1 MPDVDAPP
9 SDSAGAADA
18 EKAQERVGHALNA
31 KWTLESLLG
40 VGGMGAVYTA
50 RHRNGSRAAVKL
62 LHAEYA
68 RDPQVRD
75 RFLREGKIANRVDH
89 PARVPVTDDDV
100 SDSGEP
106 FLVMD
111 LLEGLTLGQMR
122 ARNDGKVALEEVL
135 RIFDTVLDLL
145 GKCHA
150 LGIVH
155 RDIKPANIF
164 VTKNGDI
171 KVLDFG
177 VARMHDP
184 GSGVEAT
191 RAGTAIGTP
200 SYMAP
205 EQALGLGSQVDGRSD
220 VWSVG
225 ACMYASLTGQR
236 LNVARTEAESFV
248 MAATQAAPSIANLAP
263 DLPVEVVAFVDRALA
278 FERGKRF
285 QDAPSMRSDL
295 LGLLSALRA
304 GQLVATAPK
313 KAGGVRARGN
323 ETIDTGEE
331 LSDKEKQAVHEK
343 LSGVWKQLGVCLADV
358 RQYGWTHPQSR
369 RTMQVGYQQVA
380 EMLTAYPQSLRWDVG
395 PGAFLFDGKP
405 VWAPDR
411 MPFDRIP
418 YQLFGD
424 GVRHIQI
431 KEGLTEDELHDLV
444 AIFLRDLGD
453 GVAAAV
459 TEGDSVTALW
469 DRRFEHVA
477 YLAIDS
483 FAEGTGDSAQTQA
496 FKRQVDTLAGSLAA
510 LAQLDR
516 DMDDVSLEERAMQK
530 NLVAQLRE
538 SGEAAATLALDPL
551 TKATLGAQLNL
562 SEDKWRERFVDGFV
576 EAYVD
581 ARARGDLALLEA
593 PLREWTTDQLA
604 LNGHRAIFEMFE
616 ALADKLAQ
624 REPTARSAIARV
636 MLPGPHIAAI
646 LRDLEKEGRDQTR
659 AAKEIEPSIVQGI
672 SKALELLGDGSML
685 GVACGCYDSFRSEA
699 LRDVLLAYIRRWVMG
714 NEKELA
720 GVIQSA
726 GVDLGLLL
734 VKLLGEISTPEAAE
748 ALDRACANPHLQ
760 VRIEALARMPADK
773 EEHVRS
779 EIEKMLANPAA
790 SVRTEALK
798 LIAARELR
806 AAGPALVFRAQA
818 PTFHDMPAE
827 ERRQWLKAIVSLN
840 PRRGEALCAGLLAH
854 HTLIQKES
862 VEVTRALAAEILTAM
877 SSDEALAAAQEGAKK
892 RWWNSQAVRE
902 ASERALK
909 AITERRAAAAPGGDP
924 PPSKRK
930 ADTP

>member
-1 MPDVDAPP
+1 M
-9 SDSAGAADA
+9 
-18 EKAQERVGHALNA
+18 NA

-50 RHRNGSRAAVKL
+50 KHRNGSRAAVKL
-62 LHAEYA
+62 LHAEHA
-68 RDPQVRD
+68 RDPQVRE

-89 PARVPVTDDDV
+89 PARVPVTDDDI
-100 SDSGEP
+100 SEGGEP

-111 LLEGLTLGQMR
+111 LLEGETLGQLR
-122 ARNDGKVALEEVL
+122 ARHAGKVPLEQVL
-135 RIFDTVLDLL
+135 HIFDTVLDLL

-150 LGIVH
+150 VGIVH
-155 RDIKPANIF
+155 RDVKPANIF
-164 VTKNGDI
+164 ITKAGDI

-285 QDAPSMRSDL
+285 QDAASMRSEL
-295 LGLLSALRA
+295 LGLLNALRA
-304 GQLVATAPK
+304 GQLVGMVPK
-313 KAGGVRARGN
+313 TAGGVRGRGN
-323 ETIDTGEE
+323 EAIDAIDE
-331 LSDKEKQAVHEK
+331 LSDRDRQAVYDK

-369 RTMQVGYQQVA
+369 RTMQVGYQQIA
-380 EMLTAYPQSLRWDVG
+380 EMLGAYPLYLRWDVG

-424 GVRHIQI
+424 GVRRIQI
-431 KEGLTEDELHDLV
+431 KEGITEDELHDLV

-453 GVAAAV
+453 GIGVAS
-459 TEGDSVTALW
+459 EGDSVTALW

-483 FAEGTGDSAQTQA
+483 FAEGSGDGAQMQS
-496 FKRQVDTLAGSLAA
+496 FKGETEELAGSLAA
-510 LAQLDR
+510 LAHLDR
-516 DMDDVSLEERAMQK
+516 DLDDMSLQERAMQK
-530 NLVAQLRE
+530 NLSAQLKE
-538 SGEAAATLALDPL
+538 SGEAAAALAIDPL
-551 TKATLGAQLNL
+551 TRATLGAQLNL
-562 SEDKWRERFVDGFV
+562 SEEKWRERFVDGFG
-576 EAYVD
+576 EAYFD
-581 ARARGDLALLEA
+581 ARGRGDLPVLEEA
-593 PLREWTTDQLA
+593 LREWTTDQLA
-604 LNGHRAIFEMFE
+604 LHGHVAIFEMFH
-616 ALADKLAQ
+616 AISSKLAESLATEGAT
-624 REPTARSAIARV
+624 RRAVARV
-636 MLPGPHIAAI
+636 MLPSANIAAV
-646 LRDLEKEGRDQTR
+646 LQDLEREGRDQTR
-659 AAKEIEPSIVQGI
+659 AAKEIDSVIVQGI
-672 SKALELLGDGSML
+672 DNALELLGDASML
-685 GVACGCYDSFRSEA
+685 SLACGCYDSFRSEP
-699 LRDVLLAYIRRWVMG
+699 LRDVLLAYIRRWVKG

-720 GVIQSA
+720 GVIQTA
-726 GVDLGLLL
+726 GVDLGILL
-734 VKLLGEISTPEAAE
+734 VRILGESPSPEAAD
-748 ALDRACANPHLQ
+748 ALDLARANPHLS
-760 VRIEALARMPADK
+760 VRIEALARMPLDK
-773 EEHVRS
+773 EDHVRS
-779 EIEKMLANPAA
+779 EVEKMLDNPAA
-790 SVRTEALK
+790 SVRMEALK
-798 LIAARELR
+798 LIAARDLR
-806 AAGPALVFRAQA
+806 AAGPALVFRVQA
-818 PTFHDMPAE
+818 PTFHEMPME
-827 ERRQWLKAIVSLN
+827 ERRQWLRAVVSLN
-840 PRRGEALCAGLLAH
+840 PRRAEALCAGLLAH
-854 HTLIQKES
+854 HTLIPQEA
-862 VEVTRALAAEILTAM
+862 VEVTRTLAAEVLTSM

-902 ASERALK
+902 ASERALN
-909 AITERRAAAAPGGDP
+909 AITQRRAASAQP
-924 PPSKRK
+924 PPSPSPKRK
-930 ADTP
+930 AGTP